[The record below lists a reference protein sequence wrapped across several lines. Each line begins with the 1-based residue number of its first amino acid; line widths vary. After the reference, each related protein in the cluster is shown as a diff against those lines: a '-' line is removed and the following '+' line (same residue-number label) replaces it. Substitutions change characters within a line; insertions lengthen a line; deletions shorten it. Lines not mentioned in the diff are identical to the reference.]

1 MNARAY
7 AVRISIAVAVILGSG
22 SFVAV
27 GSNGVAGAASNTK
40 PRVVITSTSV
50 VLSGKTQL
58 APVTLSCSGAA
69 CSGSIQ
75 MTGTVKIKKRVGK
88 RTVTKATSVV
98 LASTPY
104 KLAKGKSGTFNLTP
118 TKTGRS
124 SLAKANASSP
134 LRATLI
140 ASVKGGSTS
149 RKAVV
154 VGGRQ
159 FVGTYALTVAP
170 NFCGPNGSKTGSV
183 MYVQGTA
190 VTDIDPA
197 DPADPA
203 GPFTGTA
210 SAQGTGYHLV
220 LVQSA
225 NEIMDDIMI
234 TLSNGGNDIT
244 GTGQLNLEASG
255 GLHGCPISFTG
266 LRTSASVPTL
276 APTTTTTAP
285 PPTTTTTAPP
295 ATTTTTAPP
304 ATSATTT
311 CPTSAQAMTAW
322 TANSGTNQVAPGTV
336 VSNIANISCWKNWV
350 LGFAVSSSGNG
361 SFVFSQTGGLHSLTP
376 PESSQLNSEVCSDPT
391 SPSGWRGELGC

>member
-22 SFVAV
+22 SLVAV

-50 VLSGKTQL
+50 MLSGKTQL
-58 APVTLSCSGAA
+58 APVTLACSGAA

-75 MTGTVKIKKRVGK
+75 LTGTVKIKKRVGK

-104 KLAKGKSGTFNLTP
+104 KLAKGKSGTFNLSP
-118 TKTGRS
+118 SKTGRS
-124 SLAKANASSP
+124 SLAQTNASPP

-140 ASVKGGSTS
+140 ASVRGGSPA

-154 VGGRQ
+154 VGGSQ
-159 FVGTYALTVAP
+159 FVGTYALTPAP
-170 NFCGPNGSKTGSV
+170 NFCGPDGSRVGQV
-183 MYVQGTA
+183 IYVQGTA
-190 VTDIDPA
+190 VTDI

-210 SAQGTGYHLV
+210 SAQGAGYHLV
-220 LVQSA
+220 LVQPA

-234 TLSNGGNDIT
+234 TLTNGGNDIT

-266 LRTSASVPTL
+266 LRTSASVPTS

-285 PPTTTTTAPP
+285 PAATTTTTPP
-295 ATTTTTAPP
+295 AATTTTAPP
-304 ATSATTT
+304 ATSATTA

-322 TANSGTNQVAPGTV
+322 TANPGTNQIAPGTV

-361 SFVFSQTGGLHSLTP
+361 SFVFSQTGGLHSLTAA
-376 PESSQLNSEVCSDPT
+376 ESSQFNSEVCSDPT